1 MLINKYLKNDTY
13 IKNYYF
19 LFKLMSTRISFFAL
33 IFLFLLVNTECGE
46 DYYKLLGVKRTASKA
61 EIKKAFKKLSLKYHP
76 DKNKDNPK
84 RAKEMFIKIANAYE
98 VLSNDEKR
106 KIYDQYGEEGVKAN
120 EQGGGGGA
128 HFNFDNMGFEEIFSQ
143 FFGGGGFGGR
153 GKKGKSSGF
162 GGAGGIFDMFFGGGG
177 GGNGGGFG
185 GFEQGGQQRR
195 SQRGG
200 MKDQNYFKNTKVK
213 SLKMKSLTLLYS
225 RKNIWFVYFYRPGD
239 QNYEPYVKAM
249 KEFADKTDG
258 LFNGGAVNCIKDEE
272 ICEEFEISQTPS
284 IMFFSE
290 NEKEYNKYE
299 GKVDFNSLF
308 NYATKRMS
316 YYVNEITRDKLSDFF
331 AKKPDKYH
339 VILFTSK
346 ESTPSL
352 YKALSKFF
360 INKLIFGEVHKT
372 QTELVELFKIREFPT
387 LMVMLDEE
395 KNKFEIYKRKMD
407 YESLQSYLNKFAVKK
422 KSTTITKVKE
432 MNYNIYNTLG
442 TCSNSDGKNICLIYL
457 TNVYK
462 PRGKDM
468 EILENIH
475 DKYENDH
482 IKVFYLNYKKNKNI
496 FKSFDDI
503 NESNAKA
510 VIIKGKRKKYM
521 NIDKDEFENNIF
533 NAIENIISGGGDFKK
548 MKEDLN
554 LSNINANTDL

>member
-185 GFEQGGQQRR
+185 EFEQGGQQRR

>member
-1 MLINKYLKNDTY
+1 MS
-13 IKNYYF
+13 IKF
-19 LFKLMSTRISFFAL
+19 SFFAL
-33 IFLFLLVNTECGE
+33 IFLFLLMNTECGQ
-46 DYYKLLGVKRTASKA
+46 DYYKLLGVKRTATKA

-84 RAKEMFIKIANAYE
+84 KAKEMFIKIANAYE

-106 KIYDQYGEEGVKAN
+106 KIYDQYGEEGIKAN

-143 FFGGGGFGGR
+143 FFGGGGGAKFEFNMGGGGNR

-162 GGAGGIFDMFFGGGG
+162 GGFGGIFDTIFGGG

-195 SQRGG
+195 SQKGG
-200 MKDQNYFKNTKVK
+200 MKDQNYFKNTKVQ

-225 RKNIWFVYFYRPGD
+225 RKNIWFVYFYRKGD
-239 QNYEPYVKAM
+239 QNYEQYVKTM
-249 KEFADKTDG
+249 IEFADKTDG

-290 NEKEYNKYE
+290 NEKDYNKYE

-316 YYVNEITRDKLSDFF
+316 YYVNEITKEKLGDFF

-372 QTELVELFKIREFPT
+372 QTELVELFKIKEFPT

-468 EILENIH
+468 EILESIH

-521 NIDKDEFENNIF
+521 NINKDEFENNIF

-554 LSNINANTDL
+554 SSNINANTDL